1 VNLIKALLSS
11 VDSIAKALA
20 LPSEY
25 ILLAIVISGAAA
37 GAAKV
42 AWSFVTY
49 VLQVIRFHFSF
60 RTAKYSV
67 DFGPFEDVPD
77 SIDGVYCHIIRY
89 GTDQYL
95 EKMASDQERYEGRL
109 RNKVY
114 KLKTRRDQKNRCIVQ
129 LYLRVHKRL
138 GTQFKV
144 FVRLKEL
151 SNADEV
157 VEFLTST
164 KLVSGIHVSR
174 YHQPTKITFIIEIF
188 STVQTVEG
196 ITNNFLYPV

>member
-25 ILLAIVISGAAA
+25 ILLAVVIAGAAA

-49 VLQVIRFHFSF
+49 LLLVIRFHLSF
-60 RTAKYSV
+60 RTLKYAM
-67 DFGPFEDVPD
+67 DLGPFDNVPT
-77 SIDGVYCHIIRY
+77 SIEGVYCHIIRY
-89 GTDQYL
+89 GTDLYI

-114 KLKTRRDQKNRCIVQ
+114 KLKTRRDQQNRCVVQ

-144 FVRLKEL
+144 FVRLKD
-151 SNADEV
+151 SAGPDEV
-157 VEFLTST
+157 VKFLTDT
-164 KLVSGIHVSR
+164 KLVSGIHVSQ
-174 YHQPTKITFIIEIF
+174 HHGPTKITFIIDSF
-188 STVQTVEG
+188 ATVQTVEG